1 MDSRINI
8 MATLRSIL
16 ETKTGVPAEL
26 DWRAIYRRRKNLD
39 LQLQALQWAP
49 TSVAE
54 CVGDHQA
61 QAQLPLRYGVLVDQE
76 PKCAA
81 VDLDCLAIQEL
92 ILQEQSTSQWAVV
105 SEATWDY
112 PAVTQTI
119 YVTEADQKA
128 QVFAGRVMAPQ
139 DVCVQK
145 VVREATVIVLPLHQ
159 PIAALEQTD
168 FATPKPLVKTA
179 E

>member
-1 MDSRINI
+1 
-8 MATLRSIL
+8 
-16 ETKTGVPAEL
+16 
-26 DWRAIYRRRKNLD
+26 
-39 LQLQALQWAP
+39 
-49 TSVAE
+49 
-54 CVGDHQA
+54 
-61 QAQLPLRYGVLVDQE
+61 VLVDQE
-76 PKCAA
+76 AKCVAA
-81 VDLDCLAIQEL
+81 DSDCLAIQEL
-92 ILQEQSTSQWAVV
+92 ILQEQSTSLWAVV

-145 VVREATVIVLPLHQ
+145 VVRVATAIVLPLHQ
-159 PIAALEQTD
+159 PIAALEPTD

>member
-1 MDSRINI
+1 
-8 MATLRSIL
+8 
-16 ETKTGVPAEL
+16 
-26 DWRAIYRRRKNLD
+26 
-39 LQLQALQWAP
+39 
-49 TSVAE
+49 
-54 CVGDHQA
+54 
-61 QAQLPLRYGVLVDQE
+61 VLVDQE
-76 PKCAA
+76 PKCAVA
-81 VDLDCLAIQEL
+81 DSDCLAIQEL

-128 QVFAGRVMAPQ
+128 QDCAGRAMAPMV
-139 DVCVQK
+139 VCVLK
-145 VVREATVIVLPLHQ
+145 VVRVATAIVLPLHQ
-159 PIAALEQTD
+159 PIAALEPTD